1 MTCLQNIARRLR
13 GFLADEDGTAGLEFV
28 ATSPLILGV
37 LVFTAE
43 YGQALRT
50 RMVLDSAVQDAARFL
65 ARSPVDNATTVPGTP
80 LISFY
85 PATLTEAEQII
96 EERIGQPVGF
106 SATAVTIDPTGFRT
120 PFYRISVTATTAV
133 DLPLLS
139 LFNIFRE
146 DPSDGDIIL
155 SDGESSVTGPVPLR
169 FSLRSEQLVRWV
181 GGAQPGEASCLLADR
196 YQGLCP

>member
-1 MTCLQNIARRLR
+1 MTW
-13 GFLADEDGTAGLEFV
+13 LADMGRSFHRFLLDDSGTAGLEFV
-28 ATSPLILGV
+28 TTSPLILGV

-65 ARSPVDNATTVPGTP
+65 ARSPVDNATIDPNNP
-80 LISFY
+80 EISFY
-85 PATLTEAEQII
+85 PATLTQAEQLI
-96 EERIGQPVGF
+96 EERVGRQIAF
-106 SATAVTIDPTGFRT
+106 TAVPATMESTGFRT
-120 PFYRISVTATTAV
+120 PYYRIAVTATMSV

-146 DPSDGDIIL
+146 DSADGGG
-155 SDGESSVTGPVPLR
+155 STGTPNPLR
-169 FSLRSEQLVRWV
+169 FAMTSEQLVRWSES
-181 GGAQPGEASCLLADR
+181 ASPGEADCTLADR

>member
-1 MTCLQNIARRLR
+1 
-13 GFLADEDGTAGLEFV
+13 V

-85 PATLTEAEQII
+85 PSTLTQAEQLI
-96 EERIGQPVGF
+96 EERMGRPVGF
-106 SATAVTIDPTGFRT
+106 SATPVTLDPTGFRT
-120 PFYRISVTATTAV
+120 PYYRISVSATTAV

-146 DPSDGDIIL
+146 DPTDGDIKL
-155 SDGESSVTGPVPLR
+155 SAGEGGITAPNPLR
-169 FSLRSEQLVRWV
+169 FSLTSEQLVRWV
-181 GGAQPGEASCLLADR
+181 GSAEPGEADCRLAER